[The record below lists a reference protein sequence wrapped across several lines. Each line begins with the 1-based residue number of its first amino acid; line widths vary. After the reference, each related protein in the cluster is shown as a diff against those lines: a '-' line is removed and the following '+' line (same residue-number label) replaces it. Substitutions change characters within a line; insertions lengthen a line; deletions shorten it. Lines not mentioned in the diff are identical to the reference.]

1 MGWTQPHYLKRPLQR
16 QDGKLDHPN
25 RGREEGSS
33 DEGYN
38 NRNRSGKR
46 RLRSARSR
54 RPGSGSIQ
62 EAPGSQPAAGVHE
75 PATAVLVGLEACSS
89 AHYWARKIERLGH
102 RVRLMSPRFVKPYR
116 KSDKNDANDAEA
128 ICEAVTRASMRF
140 VPIKSEAQHEVQA
153 LHRVR
158 EQLLKSRTAL
168 VNQVRGLLAEHG
180 IVAPQGIARA
190 RRLLLEI
197 LADPERHGLSGLFR
211 ETLQEIAERLRFFD
225 ERVGA
230 YDDRIERVFKED
242 ERCRRLAK
250 IEGVGPLV
258 ATAVVA
264 AVGNASEFKSGRE
277 LSAWVGLVPRQHSSG
292 NRSQLLG
299 ISKRGDRYL
308 RTILIHGARA
318 ALRRADHKRDQR
330 SRWAMRIKLARGYN
344 KAAVALANKN
354 ARIIWALLT
363 RGENYR
369 PPAISVASPTADR
382 ISLTQVQA

>member
-1 MGWTQPHYLKRPLQR
+1 MKVTTIGIDLAKDVFGRHGVDGQGRVAFKKRLV
-16 QDGKLDHPN
+16 
-25 RGREEGSS
+25 
-33 DEGYN
+33 
-38 NRNRSGKR
+38 
-46 RLRSARSR
+46 RSR
-54 RPGSGSIQ
+54 LL
-62 EAPGSQPAAGVHE
+62 EFMSQLP
-75 PATAVLVGLEACSS
+75 PCLVGLEACSS

-102 RVRLMSPRFVKPYR
+102 RVKLMSPRFVKPYR
-116 KSDKNDANDAEA
+116 QSDKNDANDAEA
-128 ICEAVTRASMRF
+128 ICQAVTRASMRF

-180 IVAPQGIARA
+180 IVVPLGIARA

-211 ETLQEIAERLRFFD
+211 ETLQEMAERLRFFD

-264 AVGNASEFKSGRE
+264 AVRKASEFQNRRR
-277 LSAWVGLVPRQHSSG
+277 LSSRLQVVPRQHSSCQ
-292 NRSQLLG
+292 SSPLLR

-330 SRWAMRIKLARGYN
+330 SRWARRIKLARGYN
-344 KAAVALANKN
+344 KAAVALPDKTGTL
-354 ARIIWALLT
+354 IM
-363 RGENYR
+363 
-369 PPAISVASPTADR
+369 
-382 ISLTQVQA
+382 

>member
-1 MGWTQPHYLKRPLQR
+1 MGWTQPHYLKRPLKG

-25 RGREEGSS
+25 RGKGPVMKVTTIGIDLAKDVFGLHGVDGQGRVAFK
-33 DEGYN
+33 
-38 NRNRSGKR
+38 KR
-46 RLRSARSR
+46 LVRSR
-54 RPGSGSIQ
+54 LL
-62 EAPGSQPAAGVHE
+62 EFMSQLPRC
-75 PATAVLVGLEACSS
+75 LVGLEACSS

-242 ERCRRLAK
+242 ERCSKARQVRR
-250 IEGVGPLV
+250 
-258 ATAVVA
+258 
-264 AVGNASEFKSGRE
+264 SG
-277 LSAWVGLVPRQHSSG
+277 S
-292 NRSQLLG
+292 
-299 ISKRGDRYL
+299 
-308 RTILIHGARA
+308 
-318 ALRRADHKRDQR
+318 
-330 SRWAMRIKLARGYN
+330 ARGY
-344 KAAVALANKN
+344 
-354 ARIIWALLT
+354 R
-363 RGENYR
+363 RSGGGRQRE
-369 PPAISVASPTADR
+369 
-382 ISLTQVQA
+382 

>member
-1 MGWTQPHYLKRPLQR
+1 KRPLKG
-16 QDGKLDHPN
+16 QDGKLDHRN
-25 RGREEGSS
+25 RGREEGPVMKVTRVGI
-33 DEGYN
+33 DMAKDAFGLHGVDGQG
-38 NRNRSGKR
+38 RVAFKKR
-46 RLRSARSR
+46 LVRSR
-54 RPGSGSIQ
+54 LL
-62 EAPGSQPAAGVHE
+62 EFMSQLPRC
-75 PATAVLVGLEACSS
+75 LVGLEACSS
-89 AHYWARKIERLGH
+89 AHYWAREIERLGH

-140 VPIKSEAQHEVQA
+140 VPIKSEAQHEVHA

-168 VNQVRGLLAEHG
+168 VNQVRGLLAGHG
-180 IVAPQGIARA
+180 IVAPQAPARA
-190 RRLLLEI
+190 RRLEI

-230 YDDRIERVFKED
+230 YDARIERVFKED

-299 ISKRGDRYL
+299 ISKRGD
-308 RTILIHGARA
+308 
-318 ALRRADHKRDQR
+318 
-330 SRWAMRIKLARGYN
+330 
-344 KAAVALANKN
+344 
-354 ARIIWALLT
+354 
-363 RGENYR
+363 
-369 PPAISVASPTADR
+369 
-382 ISLTQVQA
+382 